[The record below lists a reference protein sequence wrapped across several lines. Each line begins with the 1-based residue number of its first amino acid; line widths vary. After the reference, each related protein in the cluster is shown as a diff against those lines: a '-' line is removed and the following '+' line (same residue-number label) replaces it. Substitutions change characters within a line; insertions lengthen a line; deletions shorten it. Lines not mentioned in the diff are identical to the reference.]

1 MKRKITL
8 VLLVIVLFNSITYSA
23 TPAQDKMKWWKDA
36 KFGMFIHWGLYS
48 IPAGEWKGTK
58 TKIGETTEWIQTYMK
73 IPVADYKALAA
84 QFNPTQFNA
93 DEFVR
98 IAKDAGM
105 KYMVLTSK
113 HHEGFAMF
121 KSSDPFNV
129 VDATPYKRNIVKA
142 LSEACKKQ
150 GMHFGLYY
158 SQAQDWNHPGGIAC
172 AGHWDK
178 AQEGSFDDYL
188 DKVAVPQIKEILA
201 NYKPEILWWDTPCE
215 MTLAR
220 AAKFAPTLALY
231 PNLIVNN
238 RLCEG
243 IAGDLETPEQFIP
256 ATGFP
261 GKNWESCMTMN
272 TTWGF
277 GANDH
282 NWKSPESLIRNL
294 IDIAS
299 KGGNYL
305 LNVGPTSKGLI
316 PTPSIERLKE
326 VGTWMKSNGDG
337 IYGTTASPFRNL
349 DWGRCTVK
357 KVGGKNLIYLHIFD
371 FPKDGILQIPGL
383 ASKID
388 AAYLL
393 KDKAIKFKT
402 ELAVNYLNVYL
413 PQNVK
418 QDFATTIVLETSE
431 QVLVYN
437 GPEIKANYALFNEKA
452 TFEITSDIPNAS
464 IQYTTDGSI
473 PTNKSAIAKGQ
484 ISFSSPST
492 FTIKTLCFKN
502 GKPVSGLTEKTLIK
516 ESPIASLKIQSSS
529 PGLKYNYYEGVWGQL
544 PDFKTL
550 KPIKSGITP
559 NLDLGLKK
567 RTNDYAITFKGF
579 LNVPA
584 TKVYKLILSSNDG
597 SKLIISGKILSND
610 GLHGFEAKSIDVVLE
625 KGLHPIELQFFQA
638 GGGDGLKL
646 EWESEGKAKYEID
659 FQNFTY

>member
-8 VLLVIVLFNSITYSA
+8 VLFVIVLINSITYSA

-73 IPVADYKALAA
+73 IPVDDYKALAA

-129 VDATPYKRNIVKA
+129 VDATPYKRDIVKA

-158 SQAQDWNHPGGIAC
+158 SQAQDWNHPGGIEC
-172 AGHWDK
+172 AGNWDK

-220 AAKFAPTLALY
+220 AAKFAPTLSLY

-371 FPKDGILQIPGL
+371 FPKDGILHIPGL
-383 ASKID
+383 ASNIN

-393 KDKAIKFKT
+393 KDKSIKFKT

-413 PQNVK
+413 PENIK
-418 QDFATTIVLETSE
+418 QLFATTIVLETSE

-437 GPEIKANYALFNEKA
+437 GPEIKANYAIFNDLA
-452 TFEITSDIPNAS
+452 TFEITSDIPDAN
-464 IQYTTDGSI
+464 IHYTTDGTI
-473 PTNKSAIAKGQ
+473 PTSKSTIANGQ
-484 ISFSSPST
+484 ISLSSPST

-516 ESPIASLKIQSSS
+516 ESPIASTKIQSSKS
-529 PGLKYNYYEGVWGQL
+529 GLTYCYYEGVWGQL

-559 NLDLGLKK
+559 DLDLSVKK
-567 RTNDYAITFKGF
+567 RNNDYAITFKGF

-597 SKLIISGKILSND
+597 SKLIISGRTLSND
-610 GLHGFEAKSIDVVLE
+610 GLHGLEAKSIDVVLE
-625 KGLHPIELQFFQA
+625 KGLHPLEIDFFQA

-646 EWESEGKAKYEID
+646 EWESEGKVKEVIRPATLFY
-659 FQNFTY
+659 